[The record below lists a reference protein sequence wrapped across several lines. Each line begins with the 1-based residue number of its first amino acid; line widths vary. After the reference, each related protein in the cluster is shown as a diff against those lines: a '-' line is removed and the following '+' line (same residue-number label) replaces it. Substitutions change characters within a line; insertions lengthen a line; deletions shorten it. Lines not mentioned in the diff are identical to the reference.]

1 MYEEKLW
8 LDHVTEF
15 EDRYREQT
23 NADGTIIHIPVEGE
37 VLQQGT
43 PQNAQNFNHMETGI
57 SEAHALAGLLV
68 ISAIHQGQKL
78 DDLAGETIQVT
89 VNNSE
94 SYPLNNSQKTIA
106 LGTNRNN
113 LNYTVQPEIV
123 SASGGFV
130 NGVEITDK
138 LVNGF
143 KVKFTGSATQ
153 VVLKLFVKGGFYSG

>member
-23 NADGTIIHIPVEGE
+23 NADGTITHIPVEGE

-68 ISAIHQGQKL
+68 ISAIHHNQAMRDTQGEVYYVVL
-78 DDLAGETIQVT
+78 DNSEEYPF
-89 VNNSE
+89 NNSK
-94 SYPLNNSQKTIA
+94 KTIP
-106 LGTNRNN
+106 LRTQRNN
-113 LNYTVQPEIV
+113 VNYTIQPEIV
-123 SASGGFV
+123 AVSEGFM
-130 NGVEITDK
+130 NGIEITDK

-143 KVKFTGSATQ
+143 KVAFTGSAKQ
-153 VVLKLFVKGGFYSG
+153 VALKLFVKGGFYSG

>member
-1 MYEEKLW
+1 M
-8 LDHVTEF
+8 
-15 EDRYREQT
+15 
-23 NADGTIIHIPVEGE
+23 
-37 VLQQGT
+37 
-43 PQNAQNFNHMETGI
+43 
-57 SEAHALAGLLV
+57 
-68 ISAIHQGQKL
+68 

-89 VNNSE
+89 LNNSE
-94 SYPLNNSQKTIA
+94 SYPFNNSQKTIA

-153 VVLKLFVKGGFYSG
+153 VVLKLLVKGGFYSG